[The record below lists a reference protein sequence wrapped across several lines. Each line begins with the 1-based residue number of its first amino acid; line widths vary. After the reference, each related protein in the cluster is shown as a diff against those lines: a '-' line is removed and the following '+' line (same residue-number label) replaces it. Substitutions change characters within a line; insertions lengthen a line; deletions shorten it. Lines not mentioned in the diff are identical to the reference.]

1 MKMLLRL
8 LAVAVVAGG
17 VARGHEVAKE
27 MAEAANAFVGLL
39 SAEQK
44 AKATFEFKHDERTHW
59 EFVPKIRSG
68 LTIKDMNEQQRLAA
82 FALLASGLSPEGMG
96 RATNIMSLDAILRE
110 LEKGSGAVRDPQL
123 YYVSI
128 FGTPSAKGAWS
139 WRVEG
144 HHLSI
149 NFTCVDGKVVGTPEF
164 YGSNPAVVLQGP
176 RKGFRALPDEE
187 DVAYDLLASFTDEQK
202 KVVIYSEKAPG
213 EILTGNKRKVS
224 AVETVGLSFAKMT
237 DAQKAGVKKLVG
249 VFANHHRKEVA
260 ADDLAK
266 IEQAGWDN
274 VHFGWAGSTE
284 KGKLHYYRVQGPT
297 FVMEMDNK
305 DNGNH
310 IHAAWRDYAGD
321 FGEDLL
327 GKHLSETPH
336 K

>member
-1 MKMLLRL
+1 MKMWMRL

-17 VARGHEVAKE
+17 VARGHEVAAE
-27 MAEAANAFVGLL
+27 MAAAANKFVGML

-44 AKATFEFKHDERTHW
+44 AKATFDFKHDERTHW
-59 EFVPKIRSG
+59 EFVPKLRSG
-68 LTIKDMNEQQRLAA
+68 LTIKEMNEQQRLAA

-110 LEKGSGAVRDPQL
+110 LEKGSGAVRDPEL

-187 DVAYDLLASFTDEQK
+187 DAAYELLGLFSDEQK
-202 KVVIYSEKAPG
+202 KVVIYTDKAPN

-224 AVETVGLSFAKMT
+224 ALETVGLSYAKMN
-237 DAQKAGVKKLVG
+237 DAQKAGLKKLVN
-249 VFANHHRKEVA
+249 VYANHHRAEVA

-266 IEQAGWDN
+266 IEKAGWDN

-310 IHAAWRDYAGD
+310 IHAAWRDFAGD